1 MKKSLSLSAMAV
13 AASLVVTAPVTAPA
27 TAFAQ
32 QDPQTTAA
40 MAKILGDVIG
50 NTIRK
55 AAEDVRAN
63 TGIDPLTRGYGND
76 GNAASAPVPTNPSD
90 DLRRELATLNA
101 AHDQAITTHLEE
113 LHGELEKAELEF
125 QNFAERA
132 DNANE
137 VRDRRDSLQTR
148 ADTAYEKF
156 TRNIAA
162 ENARFD
168 EKRAA
173 ILQG

>member
-13 AASLVVTAPVTAPA
+13 AASLAVTAPA
-27 TAFAQ
+27 PAFAQ
-32 QDPQTTAA
+32 QNPETTAA

-63 TGIDPLTRGYGND
+63 TGIDPLTRGYGDD

-90 DLRRELATLNA
+90 ALRRELATLNA
-101 AHDQAITTHLEE
+101 AHDQTITTHLED
-113 LHGELEKAELEF
+113 LHGKLEKAELEF

-132 DNANE
+132 DNADE

-148 ADTAYEKF
+148 ADTAYETF

>member
-1 MKKSLSLSAMAV
+1 MKKSLSLSAVAV
-13 AASLVVTAPVTAPA
+13 AVSLAVATPAPA
-27 TAFAQ
+27 LAQ
-32 QDPQTTAA
+32 QDPQSTAA

-63 TGIDPLTRGYGND
+63 TSIDPLARGYGND
-76 GNAASAPVPTNPSD
+76 QNAPSVPANPSD
-90 DLRRELATLNA
+90 ALRRELATLNA
-101 AHDQAITTHLEE
+101 QHDQAITTHLED

-125 QNFAERA
+125 QNAAERA
-132 DNANE
+132 ENADE
-137 VRDRRDSLQTR
+137 VRDNRSGLQAR

-156 TRNIAA
+156 AQNIAA

>member
-1 MKKSLSLSAMAV
+1 MKKSLSLSAMAI
-13 AASLVVTAPVTAPA
+13 AASLAVTAPA
-27 TAFAQ
+27 PAFAQ
-32 QDPQTTAA
+32 QNPETTAA

-63 TGIDPLTRGYGND
+63 TGIDPLSRGYGND
-76 GNAASAPVPTNPSD
+76 ANAPSAPANPSD
-90 DLRRELATLNA
+90 TLHRELATLNA
-101 AHDQAITTHLEE
+101 QHDQAITTQLEE

-125 QNFAERA
+125 QNTAERA
-132 DNANE
+132 ENADE
-137 VRDRRDSLQTR
+137 VRDNRSGLQAR

-156 TRNIAA
+156 TKNIAA

-168 EKRAA
+168 EKRTA

>member
-1 MKKSLSLSAMAV
+1 MKKSLSLSAV
-13 AASLVVTAPVTAPA
+13 AIATSLALSSPAP
-27 TAFAQ
+27 AFAQ
-32 QDPQTTAA
+32 QNPETTAA

-50 NTIRK
+50 DTIRK

-76 GNAASAPVPTNPSD
+76 ANAASAPVPTNPSD

-101 AHDQAITTHLEE
+101 AHDQAITTHLED

-125 QNFAERA
+125 QNAAVRAENA
-132 DNANE
+132 DE
-137 VRDRRDSLQTR
+137 VRDNRSGLQAR

-156 TRNIAA
+156 AKNIAV

>member
-13 AASLVVTAPVTAPA
+13 AAALVVTAP
-27 TAFAQ
+27 AFAQ
-32 QDPQTTAA
+32 QDSQTTAA

-63 TGIDPLTRGYGND
+63 TGIDPLSRGYGND
-76 GNAASAPVPTNPSD
+76 ANAASAPAPTNPSD

-132 DNANE
+132 DNADE
-137 VRDRRDSLQTR
+137 VRDSLQTR

>member
-1 MKKSLSLSAMAV
+1 MKKSLSLSAMAI
-13 AASLVVTAPVTAPA
+13 AASLAVTAPA
-27 TAFAQ
+27 PAFAQ
-32 QDPQTTAA
+32 QNPETTAA

-63 TGIDPLTRGYGND
+63 TGIDPLSRGYGND
-76 GNAASAPVPTNPSD
+76 ANAPSAPANPSD
-90 DLRRELATLNA
+90 TLRRELATLNA
-101 AHDQAITTHLEE
+101 QHDQAITTHLEE

-125 QNFAERA
+125 QNAAERA
-132 DNANE
+132 ENADE
-137 VRDRRDSLQTR
+137 VRDNRSGLQAR

-156 TRNIAA
+156 AKNIAA

-168 EKRAA
+168 EKRTA

>member
-1 MKKSLSLSAMAV
+1 MKKSLSLSAVAI
-13 AASLVVTAPVTAPA
+13 AASLVVTAPAP
-27 TAFAQ
+27 AFAQ
-32 QDPQTTAA
+32 QNPETTAA

-50 NTIRK
+50 ETIRK

-63 TGIDPLTRGYGND
+63 TGIDPLTRGYGDD
-76 GNAASAPVPTNPSD
+76 GNAAPAPANPSD

-101 AHDQAITTHLEE
+101 AHDQAITAHLEE
-113 LHGELEKAELEF
+113 LHGSLEKAELEF
-125 QNFAERA
+125 QNTAERA
-132 DNANE
+132 DNADA
-137 VRDRRDSLQTR
+137 VRDNRDSLQAS

-156 TRNIAA
+156 TKNIAA

>member
-1 MKKSLSLSAMAV
+1 MKKSLSLSAIAV
-13 AASLVVTAPVTAPA
+13 AASLVVAAPA
-27 TAFAQ
+27 PAFAQ
-32 QDPQTTAA
+32 QNPETTAA

-63 TGIDPLTRGYGND
+63 TGIDPLDRGYGND
-76 GNAASAPVPTNPSD
+76 ANAAPANPSD

-125 QNFAERA
+125 QNAAERA
-132 DNANE
+132 ENADE
-137 VRDRRDSLQTR
+137 VRDNRSDLQAK

-156 TRNIAA
+156 AKNIAA

-168 EKRAA
+168 EKRTA

>member
-13 AASLVVTAPVTAPA
+13 AASLAVAAPA
-27 TAFAQ
+27 PAFAQ

-63 TGIDPLTRGYGND
+63 TGIDPLTRGYGDD
-76 GNAASAPVPTNPSD
+76 GNAASAPVPANPSD

-173 ILQG
+173 VLQG

>member
-1 MKKSLSLSAMAV
+1 MKKSLSLSAVAV
-13 AASLVVTAPVTAPA
+13 AVSLAVATPAPA
-27 TAFAQ
+27 LAQ
-32 QDPQTTAA
+32 QDPQSTAA

-63 TGIDPLTRGYGND
+63 TSIDPLARGYGND

-90 DLRRELATLNA
+90 ELRRELATLNA
-101 AHDQAITTHLEE
+101 AHDQAITTHLED

-132 DNANE
+132 DNADE

-148 ADTAYEKF
+148 ADSAYEKF

>member
-13 AASLVVTAPVTAPA
+13 AAALVVTAPAP
-27 TAFAQ
+27 AFAQ

-63 TGIDPLTRGYGND
+63 TGIDPLSRGYGND
-76 GNAASAPVPTNPSD
+76 ANAASAPAPTNPSD

-132 DNANE
+132 DNADE
-137 VRDRRDSLQTR
+137 VRDSLQTR